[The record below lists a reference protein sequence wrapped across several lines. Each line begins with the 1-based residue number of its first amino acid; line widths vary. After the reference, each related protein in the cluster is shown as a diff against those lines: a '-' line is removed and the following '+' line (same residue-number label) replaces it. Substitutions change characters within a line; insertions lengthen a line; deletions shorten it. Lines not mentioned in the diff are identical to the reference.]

1 MGVVY
6 RAEQLRLERTVAL
19 KLLVPE
25 LSNADGFRERFIRE
39 ARTAAAIQHPN
50 IVTVYDAGE
59 ADGLLYIAM
68 QLIEGTDL
76 ATTLSR
82 AGALEPPRA
91 LEILGQVA
99 DALDAAHA
107 LGIVHRDVKPGN
119 VLLDSARAY
128 LTDFGLTRTMSGQT
142 ALTMQG
148 QFVGTIDY
156 VPPEQIKGGP
166 LDARTDVYA
175 LGCVLYHCL
184 TGAAPFV
191 KDSQLSVIYAHLEE
205 EPPSLVALRPGLT
218 RDLDA
223 VMAKAMAKG
232 QDERY
237 GTCAE
242 LIAAARAA
250 LGEDAASPSTGAAPA
265 PLVPALKILIADRDA
280 AVRAMI
286 RVTLNAGRFE
296 VLEAD
301 DGRKALELVRRE
313 LPALVFVDWGLTEVS
328 GPELCQALRADART
342 APAKVVV
349 LAGRAEA
356 LDDRAARAAGADEYI
371 AKPFSSLQLLYRVG
385 DLLDQ
390 ELVSG

>member
-1 MGVVY
+1 MNQLPSRDRNDTEHGSSPLAALAPEVRTGRELAGRGGMGVVY

-25 LSNADGFRERFIRE
+25 LSDADGFRERFIRE

-82 AGALEPPRA
+82 EGALEPTRA

-99 DALDAAHA
+99 EALDAAHA

-119 VLLDSARAY
+119 VLLDAARAY
-128 LTDFGLTRTMSGQT
+128 LTDFGLTRTMSAQT
-142 ALTMQG
+142 ALTVQG

-205 EPPSLVALRPGLT
+205 EPPSLVSLRPGLT
-218 RDLDA
+218 RELDA
-223 VMAKAMAKG
+223 VIAKAMAKA
-232 QDERY
+232 QD
-237 GTCAE
+237 
-242 LIAAARAA
+242 
-250 LGEDAASPSTGAAPA
+250 
-265 PLVPALKILIADRDA
+265 
-280 AVRAMI
+280 
-286 RVTLNAGRFE
+286 
-296 VLEAD
+296 
-301 DGRKALELVRRE
+301 
-313 LPALVFVDWGLTEVS
+313 
-328 GPELCQALRADART
+328 
-342 APAKVVV
+342 
-349 LAGRAEA
+349 
-356 LDDRAARAAGADEYI
+356 
-371 AKPFSSLQLLYRVG
+371 
-385 DLLDQ
+385 
-390 ELVSG
+390 